1 MPNSRDSGVV
11 EPYRVPYSTTVS
23 IVSIVSMIFKLFLK
37 WNFSL
42 TELMKISIS
51 DSNTVDTLD
60 TLDTLRLYTVV
71 LPIVVYIYN

>member
-1 MPNSRDSGVV
+1 
-11 EPYRVPYSTTVS
+11 
-23 IVSIVSMIFKLFLK
+23 MIFNLFSE

-42 TELMKISIS
+42 TELMKISVS